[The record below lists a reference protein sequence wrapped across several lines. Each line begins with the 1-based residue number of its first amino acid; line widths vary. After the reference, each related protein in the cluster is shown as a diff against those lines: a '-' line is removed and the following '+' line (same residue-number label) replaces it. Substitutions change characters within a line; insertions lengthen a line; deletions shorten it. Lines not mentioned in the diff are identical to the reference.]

1 MTISNLKVVF
11 HKWWKYE
18 FFRFFQKITE
28 KFCFWSKNLLLLHWN
43 IPSMFSSCSGEQ
55 NEQFEN
61 PFEFLAQLEFEIS
74 LKIMLM
80 AIFVKKIEKKKH
92 KSPGR
97 DQKNLFLPNKKH
109 FSLVHDGLRNFLRCG
124 PGSFPK
130 FAF

>member
-1 MTISNLKVVF
+1 
-11 HKWWKYE
+11 
-18 FFRFFQKITE
+18 
-28 KFCFWSKNLLLLHWN
+28 
-43 IPSMFSSCSGEQ
+43 MFSSCSGEQ

-74 LKIMLM
+74 LKNH
-80 AIFVKKIEKKKH
+80 ANGNFCEKIEKKH

-97 DQKNLFLPNKKH
+97 NQKNLFLPNKKH

-124 PGSFPK
+124 PGNFPK